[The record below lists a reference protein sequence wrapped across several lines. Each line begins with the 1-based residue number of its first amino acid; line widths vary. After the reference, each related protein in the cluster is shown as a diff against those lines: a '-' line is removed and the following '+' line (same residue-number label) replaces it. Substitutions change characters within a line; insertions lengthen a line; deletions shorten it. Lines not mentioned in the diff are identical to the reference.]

1 MKNRFRLTI
10 VLLAF
15 ALLISHGAMTVHA
28 ETEGAGEGGQVSQSE
43 SLSSDASL
51 SSLRIAQAGL
61 QPEFSSHQ
69 LTYTATVP
77 HEVERVALT
86 AQTNSPSA
94 TKVIRGTSDLK
105 VGENIIVV
113 TVTAEDGSV
122 REYRITLIRQAAPE
136 GESQTGGEGSQDETG
151 EGESEEVTTLEG
163 EEETEPEETMPPET
177 KPSGGMIVETT
188 TEASWDLGSM
198 LTNPMMLIFLVF
210 AIVIVLLFVIVAAIV
225 VLREKLRGG
234 DDEDDEDDENENDE
248 NENDDEYAK
257 KQLKGSAVSKC
268 ADRSIR
274 KAEAEV
280 PAAEPEVEVPVQTT
294 VQRVEIP
301 LDELEMDWNILEQEV
316 SRDDLDDDFELLLE
330 DDDDFDFLDF

>member
-10 VLLAF
+10 VLLVF

-51 SSLRIAQAGL
+51 SFLRIAQAGL

-163 EEETEPEETMPPET
+163 EEETEQEETMPPET

-234 DDEDDEDDENENDE
+234 DDEDDEDDED
-248 NENDDEYAK
+248 ENDDEYAK
-257 KQLKGSAVSKC
+257 KQLKGSAVSKR

-301 LDELEMDWNILEQEV
+301 LDELEIDWNILEQEV
-316 SRDDLDDDFELLLE
+316 SQDDLDDDFELLLE

>member
-15 ALLISHGAMTVHA
+15 ALLISHGAMTAHA
-28 ETEGAGEGGQVSQSE
+28 ETEGAGDGGQLSQSE
-43 SLSSDASL
+43 SLSSDAFL
-51 SSLRIAQAGL
+51 SSLKIAQAGL
-61 QPEFSSHQ
+61 EPEFSSHQ

-122 REYRITLIRQAAPE
+122 REYRITLIRQEAPE
-136 GESQTGGEGSQDETG
+136 GESQIGGVGSQDETG
-151 EGESEEVTTLEG
+151 EGESEEVTTSG
-163 EEETEPEETMPPET
+163 REEETEPEETMPPET

-188 TEASWDLGSM
+188 TEASWNLGSM

-234 DDEDDEDDENENDE
+234 DDDEDENDE
-248 NENDDEYAK
+248 DENDDEYAK
-257 KQLKGSAVSKC
+257 KQLKGSAVSKR

-274 KAEAEV
+274 KAEVEV
-280 PAAEPEVEVPVQTT
+280 PTAEPEVEVPVPVT

-301 LDELEMDWNILEQEV
+301 LNELEMDWNILEQEV
-316 SRDDLDDDFELLLE
+316 SQDDLDDDFELLLE

>member
-15 ALLISHGAMTVHA
+15 ALLISHGAITAHA

-136 GESQTGGEGSQDETG
+136 GESQTG
-151 EGESEEVTTLEG
+151 EGESEEVTTQER
-163 EEETEPEETMPPET
+163 EEVTEPEETMPPETTIIPPDT

-234 DDEDDEDDENENDE
+234 DDEDDEDDED
-248 NENDDEYAK
+248 ENDDEYAK
-257 KQLKGSAVSKC
+257 KQLKGSAVSKR

-301 LDELEMDWNILEQEV
+301 LDELEMDWNILEQKV
-316 SRDDLDDDFELLLE
+316 AQDDLDDDFELLLE